1 MDSDSIKKNYFD
13 KLRLLFENNLL
24 DYDAF
29 THYKKRSVKIY
40 DTNRDLK
47 CNHLSKIIP
56 YIVIGASDEFVSK
69 MSVPYQTTSFI
80 AAESFSPNSG
90 VFIFKLTWIKRRGC
104 YVTHRRE

>member
-13 KLRLLFENNLL
+13 KLGLLFENNLL
-24 DYDAF
+24 DHDTF
-29 THYKKRSVKIY
+29 THYKKRGIKIY

-69 MSVPYQTTSFI
+69 LSVPYRLQVLLQ
-80 AAESFSPNSG
+80 P
-90 VFIFKLTWIKRRGC
+90 KLFHPIVEFLFLS
-104 YVTHRRE
+104 YLD